1 MQSWNKNK
9 VTPLHQKATSVEP
22 SATFPVGWTNHAL
35 GVVTFPVGWASGFLA
50 HAADVCMA
58 NSVGKSKTNLPT
70 LHTHMMATWKDVLTL
85 STPEQTPTI
94 KKTPRSIQN
103 ATAKAMLVLSLTT
116 GALAPVQAQEPTN
129 SSVSA
134 TAPSDKGGW
143 QMVQLQDGRKMSFR
157 EISLLQGKEKEDIM
171 VQLSRVDK
179 IKIKEYELE
188 AANQEEEKL
197 DENIQ
202 AANQEADQ
210 FAEKRWAANQTEQEI
225 DTALNQQEALKNLL
239 NTLFDTQGLSVW
251 NEAIYRSQASIV
263 TAVLVNPL
271 ARPKQS
277 DTVEFLQNIE
287 AFLKNGKNPFAYIS
301 EEEKNKLKSMI
312 N

>member
-1 MQSWNKNK
+1 
-9 VTPLHQKATSVEP
+9 
-22 SATFPVGWTNHAL
+22 
-35 GVVTFPVGWASGFLA
+35 
-50 HAADVCMA
+50 
-58 NSVGKSKTNLPT
+58 
-70 LHTHMMATWKDVLTL
+70 MATWKDVLTL

-134 TAPSDKGGW
+134 TAPSDKGG
-143 QMVQLQDGRKMSFR
+143 QVVSIDGKDMSFR
-157 EISLLQGKEKEDIM
+157 EISLLQGKEKEDVM

-210 FAEKRWAANQTEQEI
+210 FAEKRWAANQRIWDKKE
-225 DTALNQQEALKNLL
+225 ALNQQEALKNLL

-263 TAVLVNPL
+263 TAVLANPL

>member
-1 MQSWNKNK
+1 MQRWNKNK

-134 TAPSDKGGW
+134 TAPSDKGG
-143 QMVQLQDGRKMSFR
+143 QVVSIDGKDMSFR

-171 VQLSRVDK
+171 VQLSRVNK

-188 AANQEEEKL
+188 AANQE
-197 DENIQ
+197 
-202 AANQEADQ
+202 ADQ
-210 FAEKRWAANQTEQEI
+210 FAEKRWAANQRKMKEKTGYEAANQTEQEI

-263 TAVLVNPL
+263 TAVLANPL

>member
-1 MQSWNKNK
+1 
-9 VTPLHQKATSVEP
+9 
-22 SATFPVGWTNHAL
+22 
-35 GVVTFPVGWASGFLA
+35 
-50 HAADVCMA
+50 
-58 NSVGKSKTNLPT
+58 
-70 LHTHMMATWKDVLTL
+70 MATWKDVLTL

>member
-1 MQSWNKNK
+1 MQRWNKNK

-134 TAPSDKGGW
+134 TAPSDKGG
-143 QMVQLQDGRKMSFR
+143 QVVSIDGKDMSFR
-157 EISLLQGKEKEDIM
+157 EISLLQGKEKEDVM

-210 FAEKRWAANQTEQEI
+210 FAEKRWAANQRIWDKKE
-225 DTALNQQEALKNLL
+225 ALNQQEALKNLL

-263 TAVLVNPL
+263 TAVLANPL